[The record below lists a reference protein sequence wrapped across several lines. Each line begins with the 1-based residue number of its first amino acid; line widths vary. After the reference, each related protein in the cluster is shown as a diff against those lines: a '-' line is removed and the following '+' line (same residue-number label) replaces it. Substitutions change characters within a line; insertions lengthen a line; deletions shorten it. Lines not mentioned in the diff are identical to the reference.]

1 MGHTLLYRLFKIGCI
16 PKKLRPVLEAEGM
29 VVVDEGIGG
38 WVITK
43 NVKGP
48 GKRFRHRLE
57 GFSGFLAITKK
68 RAIAYTYWKR
78 QINSSVED
86 PRISA
91 LYVNLSS
98 PQSIVLSFESSK
110 FSDDWQGI
118 IKLRFK
124 TSKAQ
129 KFYDVL
135 MDIGAQ
141 YKD

>member
-1 MGHTLLYRLFKIGCI
+1 MGHTLLYRLFKIGGI

-43 NVKGP
+43 DVKGP
-48 GKRFRHRLE
+48 GKRFKHRME
-57 GFSGFLAITKK
+57 GFSGFLAITQK
-68 RAIAYTYWKR
+68 RIIAYTYWKR

-91 LYVNLSS
+91 LHADLSS
-98 PQSIVLSFESSK
+98 SQSIVLSFESSA
-110 FSDDWQGI
+110 FRDDWQGI
-118 IKLRFK
+118 IKLHFK

-129 KFYDVL
+129 KFYDVS

-141 YKD
+141 CSD